1 MTAGAGA
8 PLGGLQPGGCR
19 LASSGTWASPTGR
32 GEAMSSSKS
41 IQFILTRQLASCV
54 AAPILLVDAEGALIY
69 YNEPAEAIFNQRFDE
84 TGEMPASEWTS
95 RFTAVDDDRNPIP
108 PKDRPMGRV
117 LAECAPV
124 SRTMWMRVSGGD
136 WRHLNVTAFPLVSEK
151 GQLFGAMS
159 IFWAI

>member
-1 MTAGAGA
+1 MTDA
-8 PLGGLQPGGCR
+8 
-19 LASSGTWASPTGR
+19 
-32 GEAMSSSKS
+32 KS
-41 IQFILTRQLASCV
+41 IQIILARQLASGIATPV
-54 AAPILLVDAEGALIY
+54 LLVDAQNALIY
-69 YNEPAEAIFNQRFDE
+69 YNEPAEAVFNQRFDE

-95 RFTAVDDDRNPIP
+95 RFTAVDEDRNPIP
-108 PKDRPMGRV
+108 PTERPMGRV

-136 WRHLNVTAFPLVSEK
+136 WRHLNVTAFPLVGEK